1 MEEEINKLLH
11 DPSITNIILQYD
23 VIEEKLNDLEH
34 EIINLTIPSQTN
46 SEKTQTNSEKTQTNS
61 EKENNLNKLKVII
74 EKITDSYIK
83 DALIED
89 LIKMY
94 KKISKLC
101 SHD

>member
-46 SEKTQTNSEKTQTNS
+46 SEKTQTNSEK
-61 EKENNLNKLKVII
+61 ENNLNKLKVII